1 LKHPLIRNEILAN
14 PREHPVNHAKKV
26 HSESEVVLMRSG
38 ARAYWAPS
46 CYNVKENKEDAM
58 HHTMVPSDR
67 VEHVTVYGRD
77 GTKLGTIE
85 RLMLD
90 KVSGMVSY
98 AVIKTGGLFGSHHH
112 YPVLWG
118 ALRYDPKH
126 QAYETEL
133 TLDDLRTGPSE
144 FDEDA
149 FDWGDRPRSY
159 RHPQYWTV

>member
-1 LKHPLIRNEILAN
+1 
-14 PREHPVNHAKKV
+14 
-26 HSESEVVLMRSG
+26 
-38 ARAYWAPS
+38 
-46 CYNVKENKEDAM
+46 M

-112 YPVLWG
+112 YPVRG
-118 ALRYDPKH
+118 ARSDMI
-126 QAYETEL
+126 
-133 TLDDLRTGPSE
+133 PST
-144 FDEDA
+144 
-149 FDWGDRPRSY
+149 RPTKPS
-159 RHPQYWTV
+159 

>member
-1 LKHPLIRNEILAN
+1 
-14 PREHPVNHAKKV
+14 
-26 HSESEVVLMRSG
+26 
-38 ARAYWAPS
+38 
-46 CYNVKENKEDAM
+46 M

-112 YPVLWG
+112 YQVLWG

-144 FDEDA
+144 FDSD
-149 FDWGDRPRSY
+149 FDWGDRSRSY
-159 RHPQYWTV
+159 THPQYWTV